1 MLRDLVDI
9 VRALGFEEGNYS
21 EPGQYV
27 VEKAFV
33 EK

>member
-1 MLRDLVDI
+1 MT
-9 VRALGFEEGNYS
+9 ALLKSQGFEEGS
-21 EPGQYV
+21 GAEPGHYV